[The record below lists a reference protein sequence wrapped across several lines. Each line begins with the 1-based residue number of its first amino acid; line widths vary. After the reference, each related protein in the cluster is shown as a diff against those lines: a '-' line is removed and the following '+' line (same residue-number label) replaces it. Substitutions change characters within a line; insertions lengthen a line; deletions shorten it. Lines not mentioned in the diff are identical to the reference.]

1 MGVISCIVGS
11 YRALFMSEQI
21 IKSKIEDDAHMHI
34 PKSTL
39 GFIFFAAKQNAFLGL
54 VAIIAVTLAQLCWVL
69 IPYILKQ
76 IIDLA
81 GAEGTGSEHI
91 LFWVLLFPVTMLTMF
106 MLFRVSGFVGMQW
119 LTRTEIFAY
128 KVLFEYLMQHSH
140 TYFSNRFSGSVS
152 NKLAHASEGTHRL
165 LDSTLWGHYGAF
177 LSLVTSGVLIFYTS
191 TLVGIVYVTLIA
203 ILIPANLFLTRY
215 RRPYVVTYAS
225 ERTAL
230 RGSAVDVVTN
240 MGTVRQ
246 FAQSESEYNRIS
258 HSVERMRIADIKQW
272 KLSEW
277 GLLFNNVIIV
287 SAVALM
293 LVIMYQSWVAGTV
306 SAGDFIVVL
315 TLMMN
320 LSGTLVFIGSA
331 MNQFIRV
338 YGEVEE
344 GLTEILLPHD
354 IVDEKSATALKA
366 KSGEIVWKNVTF
378 SYEEN
383 IIFENFNLVVKS
395 GERIGLVGS
404 SGAGKTT
411 FVSLLLRQH
420 ELNDGEILIDAQN
433 IAHVTQN
440 SLRENISLVPQEPM
454 LFHRSVRE
462 NILYGKT
469 DATDA
474 EIMVVAKKAQAHD
487 FISTLSKGYDTL
499 VGERGVKLSGGQKQR
514 VAIARAMLKNAPILV
529 LDEATSALDSESEVA
544 IQKAL
549 HELMAGKTVIAIA
562 HRLSTLREMDRI
574 IVLENGKIVEDGTH
588 DALTKAGGLYAR
600 LWEHQA
606 GGFLQD

>member
-1 MGVISCIVGS
+1 MAEENTHNTTEETHT
-11 YRALFMSEQI
+11 R
-21 IKSKIEDDAHMHI
+21 I

-39 GFIFFAAKQNAFLGL
+39 GFIFFAAKQNAFLGIVSIL
-54 VAIIAVTLAQLCWVL
+54 AVTLAQICWVSV
-69 IPYILKQ
+69 PYILKK
-76 IIDLA
+76 IIDIA
-81 GAEGTGSEHI
+81 GAEGTASSDI
-91 LFWVLLFPVTMLTMF
+91 LFWVLLFPTAMLIMF
-106 MLFRVSGFVGMQW
+106 MLFRLSGFVGMQW
-119 LTRTEIFAY
+119 LTRTETFAY
-128 KVLFEYLMQHSH
+128 RVLFDYLMHHSH

-177 LSLVTSGVLIFYTS
+177 LSLVTSGVLIFYTN
-191 TLVGIVYVTLIA
+191 TWVGFVYVTLIA
-203 ILIPANLFLTRY
+203 ILIPANLFLTKR
-215 RRPYVVTYAS
+215 RRPFVVAYAS
-225 ERTAL
+225 ERTTL

-240 MGTVRQ
+240 IGAVRQ
-246 FAQSESEYNRIS
+246 FAHKDTEYTRIS
-258 HSVERMRIADIKQW
+258 DSVERMRLADIKQW

-287 SAVALM
+287 STIALM
-293 LVIMYQSWVAGTV
+293 LVIMYRSWIAGEAT
-306 SAGDFIVVL
+306 SGDFIVVL

-344 GLTEILLPHD
+344 GLSEILLPHD
-354 IVDEKSATALKA
+354 IVDEPNASELRTHG
-366 KSGEIVWKNVTF
+366 GEIVWKDVIF
-378 SYEEN
+378 QYEEN
-383 IIFENFNLVVKS
+383 IVFDTFNLVVKP

-420 ELNDGEILIDAQN
+420 ELSGGEILIDGQD
-433 IAHVTQN
+433 IAEVTQD
-440 SLRENISLVPQEPM
+440 SLREAVAVVPQEPM

-469 DATDA
+469 DANEA
-474 EIMVVAKKAQAHD
+474 EMIAVSKKAKAHD
-487 FISTLSKGYDTL
+487 FIATLAHRYDTL
-499 VGERGVKLSGGQKQR
+499 VGERGIKLSGGQKQR
-514 VAIARAMLKNAPILV
+514 IAIARAMLKDAPILV

-544 IQKAL
+544 IQNAL
-549 HELMAGKTVIAIA
+549 HELMEGKTVIAIA

-574 IVLENGKIVEDGTH
+574 IVLENGKIIEDGTH
-588 DALTKAGGLYAR
+588 DVLTKAGGLYAR